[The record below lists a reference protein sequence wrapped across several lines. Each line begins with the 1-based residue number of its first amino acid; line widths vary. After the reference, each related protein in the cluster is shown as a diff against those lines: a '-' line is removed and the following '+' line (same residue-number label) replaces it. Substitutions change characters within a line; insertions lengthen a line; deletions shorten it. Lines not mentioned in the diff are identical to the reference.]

1 MKQDFDVIVVGAGH
15 AGIEAANICNN
26 FGLKTALISNS
37 KDDIGQMSCN
47 PSIGGVGKTHIARE
61 VDVMGGLICKI
72 GDLSSI
78 HYRVLNLSKGPAVW
92 GIRAQ
97 IDRSLYKKNMFNFIS
112 NSKITIIE
120 DEVVDIITK
129 NNNGKVNAVSL
140 INLFEEE
147 KESLI

>member
-1 MKQDFDVIVVGAGH
+1 MKHDFDVIVVGAGH
-15 AGIEAANICNN
+15 AGIEAANICNS

-37 KDDIGQMSCN
+37 KDDIGKMSCN

-61 VDVMGGLICKI
+61 VDIMGGLICKI

-97 IDRSLYKKNMFNFIS
+97 IDRSLYKKNMYEAIS
-112 NSKITIIE
+112 KSKINTRVSII
-120 DEVVDIITK
+120 
-129 NNNGKVNAVSL
+129 S
-140 INLFEEE
+140 
-147 KESLI
+147 